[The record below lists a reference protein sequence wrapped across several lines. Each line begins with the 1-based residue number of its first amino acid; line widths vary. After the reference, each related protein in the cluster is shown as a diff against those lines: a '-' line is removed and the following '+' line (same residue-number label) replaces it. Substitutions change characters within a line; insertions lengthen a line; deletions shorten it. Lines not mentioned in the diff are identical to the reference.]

1 MNSSYIKAWKCGT
14 VRRMHAARLRQEG
27 DVAEI
32 WRFVSSDA
40 LGIYARYAKHRK
52 IVKISTRQWCSS
64 EQGVCECVCVCA
76 IHSFMYVRKQGRKI
90 MSIII
95 CTCVIGSLCKSWA
108 TGNRHRGAGS
118 PDLGSS
124 LPCIGNMVRG
134 RISNAGTVGNILQHM
149 MMNAYTYALNIKIN
163 LVYTYIHT

>member
-64 EQGVCECVCVCA
+64 EQGVCECVCECVCVCVPY
-76 IHSFMYVRKQGRKI
+76 IHS
-90 MSIII
+90 
-95 CTCVIGSLCKSWA
+95 CTCESREEKLWVLLFAPVLLEAFARAEQLVTGTGGRVALTSVRPSLVLA
-108 TGNRHRGAGS
+108 TWCGVASRM
-118 PDLGSS
+118 P
-124 LPCIGNMVRG
+124 
-134 RISNAGTVGNILQHM
+134 
-149 MMNAYTYALNIKIN
+149 ALLAIFYSIWWWM
-163 LVYTYIHT
+163 HTRTHLT